1 LGFHHDRTGPARQL
15 GREEPQAEVFVNR
28 DEFLPADPEVL
39 EEAGAIPGAGE
50 AQDDF
55 ESGQCQ
61 HGNDHD
67 CEQSKKPLAAGS
79 QSPGGFG
86 TGRFVGQI
94 GWVPPARRVRVV
106 GPSFQRPEYKCE
118 GQRQAILWWIKSRGV
133 TCANIFSN
141 PNGVASPR
149 AADGCNPFRVVEFSG
164 WLPPESVVTVN
175 TVVTGEF

>member
-1 LGFHHDRTGPARQL
+1 
-15 GREEPQAEVFVNR
+15 
-28 DEFLPADPEVL
+28 
-39 EEAGAIPGAGE
+39 
-50 AQDDF
+50 
-55 ESGQCQ
+55 
-61 HGNDHD
+61 
-67 CEQSKKPLAAGS
+67 
-79 QSPGGFG
+79 
-86 TGRFVGQI
+86 VGQI